1 LNDPL
6 ECQPGDI
13 PPKWEAATI
22 RQLENAQLMG
32 MFGLPGQ
39 GIPTTLFSYSER
51 KTRRW
56 LEKLK
61 KLPHKEK
68 VRAMRELYADHGRS
82 VSNPQEIFVD
92 MRKRLS
98 QVGIFSLSECN
109 DNELM
114 WAHYGANHSGI
125 ALGFSGSVGSKLCDN
140 RHTVAVNY
148 LKEKPVFETG
158 FRNEVS
164 FYATPNGGVESRG
177 RVSFED
183 PVFRASLSTK
193 TPPWEY
199 EKEWRYIEETHGLFD
214 WPSDLVSVVFGMR
227 MPKERRREY
236 RRIVETTNSNV
247 EFFEVKAASDHSG
260 IFVTQV

>member
-1 LNDPL
+1 
-6 ECQPGDI
+6 
-13 PPKWEAATI
+13 
-22 RQLENAQLMG
+22 MG
-32 MFGLPGQ
+32 MLRFPVHGM
-39 GIPTTLFSYSER
+39 PTTLFSYSER

-56 LEKLK
+56 FEKIK

-68 VRAMRELYADHGRS
+68 VRAMRELYADHGKS
-82 VSNPQEIFVD
+82 LSNPQEIFID

-114 WAHYGANHSGI
+114 WAHYGANHNGI
-125 ALGFSGSVGSKLCDN
+125 ALGFSGGVGSKLRDN
-140 RHTVAVNY
+140 RHTIAVNY
-148 LKEKPVFETG
+148 INEKPVFETG

-164 FYATPNGGVESRG
+164 LYMMPNGEVESRG

-193 TPPWEY
+193 TTPWKY

-214 WPSDLVSVVFGMR
+214 WPGDLVSVVFGMR
-227 MPKERRREY
+227 MSKERRKEY
-236 RRIVETTNSNV
+236 RRLVETTNSNV
-247 EFFEVKAASDHSG
+247 EFFEVKATSG
-260 IFVTQV
+260 HTGILITQV

>member
-1 LNDPL
+1 
-6 ECQPGDI
+6 
-13 PPKWEAATI
+13 
-22 RQLENAQLMG
+22 MG
-32 MFGLPGQ
+32 MFGVPVHGM
-39 GIPTTLFSYSER
+39 PATLFSYSER

-56 LEKLK
+56 FEKFK
-61 KLPHKEK
+61 KLSHNEK

-82 VSNPQEIFVD
+82 VSNPQEIFTD

-98 QVGIFSLSECN
+98 QVGIFSLSEAN

-125 ALGFSGSVGSKLCDN
+125 ALGFSGSADSKLRDN

-148 LKEKPVFETG
+148 DNEKPVFKTG
-158 FRNEVS
+158 FRNELS
-164 FYATPNGGVESRG
+164 FFVTPNGGIESRG

-193 TPPWEY
+193 TTPWEY

-214 WPSDLVSVVFGMR
+214 WPGELVSVVFGMR
-227 MPKERRREY
+227 MSKERRRMY
-236 RRIVETTNSNV
+236 RRLVETTNSNV
-247 EFFEVKAASDHSG
+247 DFFEVRATPSHTG